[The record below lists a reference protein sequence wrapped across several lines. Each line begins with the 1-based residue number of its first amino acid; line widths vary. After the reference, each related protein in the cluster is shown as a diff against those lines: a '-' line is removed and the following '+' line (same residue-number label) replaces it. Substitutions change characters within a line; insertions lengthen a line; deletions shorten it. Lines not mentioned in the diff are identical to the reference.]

1 MASGEPL
8 VLNQHKYIPKN
19 VVLTIGDRTYSYRD
33 GSITYINIIHDFVK
47 RRFPVIQCGLEME
60 VAIIEELYKHRDDT
74 KLKLDIYEQKLG
86 ENGEIVNTS
95 LYLQYTFHVV
105 PARDQTVYITT
116 TDTETQ
122 QLMDVMKTL
131 QNFEMYLIDM
141 DVIRW
146 FTTEKDLIFEEAT
159 YAAALQAMFVM
170 REIPAQK
177 VIATPPMLNG
187 SLKNVNVPLEDMIHN
202 IQHLNVTYGIYDGTP
217 IVYYDLFYLYCLSKQ
232 KPNIVIES
240 ATDFG
245 TVSFV
250 LMNPGKPA
258 REITGSCD
266 DAKEATHWVNLN
278 STPKIFDTTPKDTA
292 AKLATVTTV
301 NSKGVVD
308 KKTLDDNATTLKYIY
323 ANNDLSSAQ
332 LINELMVGP
341 TVSVVALNSSVKFL
355 KPYKDYTFVTDTSY
369 QNLGLNGKIFRLLG
383 YVLGIHR
390 EGSDNYITEV
400 TMTLYT
406 PRREEKES

>member
-1 MASGEPL
+1 MPSGQPL
-8 VLNQHKYIPKN
+8 VPHQYKYVPRNI
-19 VVLTIGDRTYSYRD
+19 VLTIGNNTYTYRD
-33 GSITYINIIHDFVK
+33 GAITYINIIHDYTK
-47 RRFPVIQCGLEME
+47 RRLPVIQCGLEME
-60 VAIIEELYKHRDDT
+60 VAIIEELYKHTDAT
-74 KLKLDIYEQKLG
+74 KLKLDIYELQLDG
-86 ENGEIVNTS
+86 DQSVINTS

-141 DVIRW
+141 DAVRW
-146 FTTEKDLIFEEAT
+146 FTTEKDMIFEEST
-159 YAAALQAMFVM
+159 YAAALQAMFVA
-170 REIPAQK
+170 REIPARK

-187 SLKNVNVPLEDMIHN
+187 SIKNMNIPLEDLIHN
-202 IQHLNVTYGIYDGTP
+202 IQHLNITYGLYDGTP
-217 IVYYDLFYLYCLSKQ
+217 IIYYDLFYLYCISKQ
-232 KPNIVIES
+232 DPNIIIES

-266 DAKEATHWVNLN
+266 DPEEATHWVNLN
-278 STPKIFDTTPKDTA
+278 NTPGIFDTTPKDTA

-301 NSKGVVD
+301 NSKG
-308 KKTLDDNATTLKYIY
+308 KIEKMTLDDNATTLKYIY
-323 ANNDLSSAQ
+323 ANNELSSAQ
-332 LINELMVGP
+332 LVNELMVGP
-341 TVSVVALNSSVKFL
+341 TVSVMALNSSVKFL
-355 KPYKDYTFVTDTSY
+355 KPYKDYTFVLDTSY
-369 QNLGLNGKIFRLLG
+369 QNLGLSGKIFRLLG
-383 YVLGIHR
+383 FVLGIHR

-400 TMTLYT
+400 TATLYT
-406 PRREEKES
+406 PRRKEKT